1 MTMSSQIIEVLNH
14 LCLKFGLVID
24 WTQENIFPYL
34 QELAGKYIS
43 WEIAT
48 SKAWIIVAVV
58 ALIIGLILFI
68 SDAALDWAYGI
79 GIAVGVI
86 LIIIAVSVSVTQ
98 IFDILTCKYFPEK
111 QIVEYINYLMQT
123 KG

>member
-43 WEIAT
+43 WEVAT
-48 SKAWIIVAVV
+48 SYAWLIGAGVLAVL
-58 ALIIGLILFI
+58 AIILFVI
-68 SDAALDWAYGI
+68 EAIWGWDSLAAFFGVVLIAVAI
-79 GIAVGVI
+79 GIC
-86 LIIIAVSVSVTQ
+86 IAQVE
-98 IFDILTCKYFPEK
+98 DILTCKYFPEK